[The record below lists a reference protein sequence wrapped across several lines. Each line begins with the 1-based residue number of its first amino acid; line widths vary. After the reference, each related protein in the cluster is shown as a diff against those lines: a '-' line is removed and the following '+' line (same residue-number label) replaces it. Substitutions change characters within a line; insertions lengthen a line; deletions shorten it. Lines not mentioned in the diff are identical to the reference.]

1 MGTNEAV
8 TAGAMMLHVLAAVD
22 AEWDEATRPQ
32 TATTNTHIHMTS
44 SSEQTECAL
53 MLNA

>member
-1 MGTNEAV
+1 MGANEAV

-32 TATTNTHIHMTS
+32 TATTNTHIHVTS
-44 SSEQTECAL
+44 SSE
-53 MLNA
+53 